1 MLKRLSLIILIVAL
15 AYCQVG
21 YYFAMR
27 RSQSMQKDVIKQQIF
42 SKLKDVELDIIS
54 PDDNQQIY
62 WEDEGKE
69 FLFKGQMYD
78 VVKTKIINGKVVL
91 YCLNDKKEKELID
104 NYNLIT
110 KHNSSSDKKGK
121 NNVDNSINLF
131 VYQDEKNYDQ
141 YYTIAKNNFPYYI
154 SHLTESLEDNISP
167 PPKA

>member
-1 MLKRLSLIILIVAL
+1 MHH
-15 AYCQVG
+15 
-21 YYFAMR
+21 
-27 RSQSMQKDVIKQQIF
+27 SQSVQKQIIKEKILRE
-42 SKLKDVELDIIS
+42 LKDDALETICL
-54 PDDNQQIY
+54 NENHQQIY